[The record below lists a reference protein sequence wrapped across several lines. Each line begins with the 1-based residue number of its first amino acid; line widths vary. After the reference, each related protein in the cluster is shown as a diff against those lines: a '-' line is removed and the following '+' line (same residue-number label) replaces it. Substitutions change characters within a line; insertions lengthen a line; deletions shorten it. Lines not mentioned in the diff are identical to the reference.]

1 MGISAVGA
9 QSPVQQGSGPQSPNN
24 KKLQML
30 EKKQEQIQQQ
40 IRRTKQDKSLS
51 KEELQ
56 KKLADLE
63 KQLENI
69 SKQIQDL
76 QQASPAQAGAD
87 QTDRANQQGQPS
99 TQELTKLEAAQQA
112 AESQPVSALDDIGLD
127 PLLQEGGRPGRFD
140 QFVQQPPMEPSL
152 SGIYQLQRDEDGA
165 VQIVPK
171 EKEDSRIP
179 AQNAAEQQQEKENQ
193 LPEDLLALLRENQGK
208 HGKLIS

>member
-51 KEELQ
+51 KEDLQ
-56 KKLADLE
+56 KKLAELE

-87 QTDRANQQGQPS
+87 QADRANQQGQPS

-112 AESQPVSALDDIGLD
+112 AESQPVSALDEIGLD

-140 QFVQQPPMEPSL
+140 QFVQQPPMEPSP
-152 SGIYQLQRDEDGA
+152 SGVYQLQRDEDGA
-165 VQIVPK
+165 VHIVPK
-171 EKEDSRIP
+171 EKKGEKEDSRIP

-193 LPEDLLALLRENQGK
+193 LPEDLLALLREN
-208 HGKLIS
+208 